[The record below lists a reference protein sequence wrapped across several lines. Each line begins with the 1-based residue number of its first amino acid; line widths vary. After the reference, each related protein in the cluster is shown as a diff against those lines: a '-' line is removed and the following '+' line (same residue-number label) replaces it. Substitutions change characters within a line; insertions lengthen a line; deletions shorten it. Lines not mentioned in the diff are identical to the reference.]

1 MNEELEQSSCGVA
14 LEGRLGHAYNEEGFR
29 YFLEIERKRATRL
42 GRPCVLLLVG
52 LKGQSAPSARIDPM
66 LAAKLF
72 SSLWLCLRE
81 TDVIGWYREDRVAGA
96 LLTQLADSPQT
107 DAIRERVNHTLCRD
121 LRQAISRRVVVHVYQ
136 LRAKPQSGASRYENR
151 SIGDVPS

>member
-1 MNEELEQSSCGVA
+1 MKEELEQSSCGVA
-14 LEGRLGHAYNEEGFR
+14 LEGRLDHAYNEEGFR

-52 LKGQSAPSARIDPM
+52 LKGHAKPPARIDPV

-96 LLTQLADSPQT
+96 LLTQLADIPQT
-107 DAIRERVNHTLCRD
+107 DTIRERVTGALWHD
-121 LRQAISRRVVVHVYQ
+121 LRPAISRRLLVHVYQ
-136 LRAKPQSGASRYENR
+136 LRLRPQSGSICYDTR
-151 SIGDVPS
+151 SIAGERS